1 MEYIIKGF
9 ESYKINDDCRVTKTT
24 QTSVGEK
31 VKTITPYR
39 PRDDCE
45 YQYIRLSRTENGK
58 TVKYTLSLD
67 EVFCCARLGIEPG
80 TPEGKSALK
89 QYRHENGVMGRV
101 VDAMGDFAKE
111 QQLVN
116 LLHADLVRQMHNVGI
131 NVDVDSMT
139 VFVVAQL
146 LLDYLKICKELSSQT
161 YTNEIDTR
169 TGTATVINP
178 LMDLKLKVVRE
189 LTTGLRGLG
198 LTFERVIKVLP
209 SSAIESVSSDMFE
222 QKEREEAIEKKGIT
236 WVS

>member
-1 MEYIIKGF
+1 
-9 ESYKINDDCRVTKTT
+9 
-24 QTSVGEK
+24 
-31 VKTITPYR
+31 
-39 PRDDCE
+39 
-45 YQYIRLSRTENGK
+45 
-58 TVKYTLSLD
+58 
-67 EVFCCARLGIEPG
+67 
-80 TPEGKSALK
+80 
-89 QYRHENGVMGRV
+89 MGRV

-236 WVS
+236 WIN